1 MSTRTI
7 VHSDP
12 DALVTGAAGRLL
24 ERLSVLQSTD
34 GVAQLCLTG
43 GRIANR
49 IYRGLAEQLPG
60 SPLDGTRVELW
71 WGDERWVPTEHPD
84 RNAGEAL
91 AILAPT
97 LAMDPSRVHPMPAA
111 DGNVSIE
118 DSVDG
123 YAAELGETTFDIC
136 LLGVGPDGHVASL
149 FPGHPGLES
158 PTGAKVIAVH
168 DSPKPPPERL
178 SLSLA
183 TLNRSRE
190 VWFVVSGADKAEA
203 VRRAHDGDLEVPA
216 ARVRGREATVWLIDE
231 DAASLL

>member
-1 MSTRTI
+1 MAMRTI

-12 DALVTGAAGRLL
+12 EALIQSASSRLL
-24 ERLSVLQSTD
+24 ERLSHLQSSD

-71 WGDERWVPTEHPD
+71 WGDERFVPTEDPD

-91 AILAPT
+91 AILAPS

-118 DSVDG
+118 DSAAG
-123 YAAELGETTFDIC
+123 YATELGETTFDIC
-136 LLGVGPDGHVASL
+136 LLGVGPDGHVASI
-149 FPGHPGLES
+149 FPDHPSLE
-158 PTGAKVIAVH
+158 PGPARVLAVH
-168 DSPKPPPERL
+168 DSPKPPPLRL

-203 VRRAHDGDLEVPA
+203 VRRAQSGEAGIPA
-216 ARVRGREATVWLIDE
+216 GMVSGREATVWLIDE
-231 DAASLL
+231 DAASRL

>member
-1 MSTRTI
+1 MATRTI
-7 VHSDP
+7 VHSDA
-12 DALVTGAAGRLL
+12 DALVLGAATRLL
-24 ERLSVLQSTD
+24 ERLSQLQSSD

-49 IYRGLAEQLPG
+49 IYQGLAEQLPG

-118 DSVDG
+118 DSADG
-123 YAAELGETTFDIC
+123 YAAELGETAFDIC
-136 LLGVGPDGHVASL
+136 LLGVGPDGHVASI
-149 FPGHPGLES
+149 FPGHPSLE
-158 PTGAKVIAVH
+158 PTTARVIAVH
-168 DSPKPPPERL
+168 GSPKPPPERL

-183 TLNRSRE
+183 TINRSRE

-203 VRRAHDGDLEVPA
+203 VRRAHDGEADLPA
-216 ARVRGREATVWLIDE
+216 ALVQGREATVWLVDE
-231 DAASLL
+231 DAASQL

>member
-1 MSTRTI
+1 MATRTI

-12 DALVTGAAGRLL
+12 EALIQSASSRLL
-24 ERLSVLQSTD
+24 ERLSHLQSSE

-71 WGDERWVPTEHPD
+71 WGDERFVPTEDPD

-91 AILAPT
+91 AILAPS

-118 DSVDG
+118 DSAAG
-123 YAAELGETTFDIC
+123 YATELGETTFDIC
-136 LLGVGPDGHVASL
+136 LLGVGPDGHVASI
-149 FPGHPGLES
+149 FPDHPSLE
-158 PTGAKVIAVH
+158 PTPARVLAVH
-168 DSPKPPPERL
+168 DSPKPPPLRL

-203 VRRAHDGDLEVPA
+203 VRRAQSGETGLPA
-216 ARVRGREATVWLIDE
+216 AMVTGQEATIWLIDE
-231 DAASLL
+231 DAASQL